1 MFPDVKESDSLA
13 PNPAVIHFPLWALHM
28 LPPAIH
34 HTLVCLSLNHFINTL
49 PTGTDRATIIDNR
62 SKVYKYR
69 GFAIR
74 ALSDYVA
81 KEKTRSSDLTII
93 SILVFMAMEVMEFL
107 IDKQSICGAD

>member
-1 MFPDVKESDSLA
+1 M
-13 PNPAVIHFPLWALHM
+13 IHFPVWALHI

-34 HTLVCLSLNHFINTL
+34 HTLVCVSLNHFIYTL
-49 PTGTDRATIIDNR
+49 PAGTDRAIVAKNR

-81 KEKTRSSDLTII
+81 KEKTRSNDSTIV
-93 SILVFMAMEVMEFL
+93 SILVFMAMEVSR
-107 IDKQSICGAD
+107 ISCH